1 MFDPPAPDLLPRR
14 QAMAGLRNILI
25 HGYQQIGND
34 SVRDVV
40 KDHLPDILR
49 FAPVLWSAGE
59 PDFSFSST
67 DKQATKG
74 A

>member
-1 MFDPPAPDLLPRR
+1 
-14 QAMAGLRNILI
+14 MAGLRNILI

-49 FAPVLWSAGE
+49 SPRFYGQPVGRISAFLQRISRRPRAHKPMDE
-59 PDFSFSST
+59 FKS
-67 DKQATKG
+67 
-74 A
+74 